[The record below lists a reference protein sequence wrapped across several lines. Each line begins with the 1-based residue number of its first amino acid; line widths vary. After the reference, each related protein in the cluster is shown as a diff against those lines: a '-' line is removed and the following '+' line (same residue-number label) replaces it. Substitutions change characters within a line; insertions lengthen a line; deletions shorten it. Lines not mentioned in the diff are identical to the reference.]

1 MERVKGC
8 VWLGWRHA

>member
-1 MERVKGC
+1 MEGMKGC